1 MTHLPTKR
9 RGLGFVLASPSGA
22 GKSTLSR
29 LLIEQDREIELS
41 VSVTTR
47 QRRPSEIDGVHY
59 QFISKNRFQALRDHG
74 ELLEW
79 AEVHGNFYGTPRE
92 AVEKA
97 FTDGRDILFDID
109 WQGTVQ
115 VKEKLPDDVVA
126 IFILPPSMAELEAR
140 LKRRAEDAPEVIAK
154 RLTNARTEIAEWGR
168 FDYVIVN
175 DDLSR
180 AYDDIRAILRT
191 ERLKRFR
198 QTGLEGF
205 VGALLGER

>member
-1 MTHLPTKR
+1 MTAAPTSR

-47 QRRPSEIDGVHY
+47 ARRPSEIDGVHY
-59 QFISKNRFQALRDHG
+59 HFISKNRFHALRDHG

-97 FTDGRDILFDID
+97 FEAGRDILFDID

-115 VKEKLPDDVVA
+115 VKEKLPEDVVA

-154 RLTNARTEIAEWGR
+154 RLLNARTEIAEWRR

-205 VGALLGER
+205 VGALLEER

>member
-1 MTHLPTKR
+1 MTNLPTKR

-47 QRRPSEIDGVHY
+47 ARRPSEIDGVHY

-97 FTDGRDILFDID
+97 FEAGRDILFDID

-115 VKEKLPDDVVA
+115 VKEKLPEDVVA

-154 RLTNARTEIAEWGR
+154 RLTNARTEIAEWRR

-205 VGALLGER
+205 VGALLDEK